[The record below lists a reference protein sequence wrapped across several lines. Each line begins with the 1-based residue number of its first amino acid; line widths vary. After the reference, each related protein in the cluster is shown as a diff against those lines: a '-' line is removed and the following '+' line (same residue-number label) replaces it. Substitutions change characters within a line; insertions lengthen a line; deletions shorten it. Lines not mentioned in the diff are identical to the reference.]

1 MAAVP
6 LQQLDGGPLR
16 VLLVED
22 ETFVRLDVADAFRQ
36 AGFEVIEAAEV
47 DAAMEF
53 IEAGG
58 QVDVVFTDVQTPG
71 LMNGLALAERVRAK
85 FPLMPVIITSGRT
98 NVEDE
103 DAASRLGKFLP
114 KPYQS
119 AWVANLISEMVGS
132 LP

>member
-1 MAAVP
+1 MATVP

-22 ETFVRLDVADAFRQ
+22 ETFVRMDVAEACRQ

-71 LMNGLALAERVRAK
+71 LMNGLALAERNY
-85 FPLMPVIITSGRT
+85 SGSGEGHPRPP
-98 NVEDE
+98 
-103 DAASRLGKFLP
+103 AACKIPARLRLSGLGSSR
-114 KPYQS
+114 
-119 AWVANLISEMVGS
+119 
-132 LP
+132 